1 MNTVISIFKNN
12 ATVDSLRNNGYGDAD
27 FQVSSS
33 PVLYKNEGHF
43 GNTKEL

>member
-33 PVLYKNEGHF
+33 PVLYKN
-43 GNTKEL
+43 